1 MRKLIFIKYKSL
13 IIPISICLLLSF
25 EREKAEISGKP
36 LKWKELPIKYHI
48 NKDCYKPMA
57 EKEKCFEAVMN
68 AFREWESPE
77 CTSLRFERGEDTE
90 EAKASFNSLDLKAN
104 KNIIVWIYNDWPYEA
119 NGLALTTVT
128 YDDKT
133 GIIYDADIELNG
145 YNYRFNVIDNP
156 PSTYTDIQNTITH
169 EIGHLIGLD
178 HSYDPSSVMYPTAR
192 AGEIKKRTLS
202 QDDIDGVC
210 EIYPV
215 EEGCSCSTLSY
226 SK

>member
-1 MRKLIFIKYKSL
+1 MRYSPVIIF
-13 IIPISICLLLSF
+13 LLVILLFSF
-25 EREKAEISGKP
+25 EREKAEISGKN
-36 LKWKELPIKYHI
+36 LKWEDIPIKYHI
-48 NKDCYKPMA
+48 HKDCYKPI
-57 EKEKCFEAVMN
+57 EREKCFEAVTS
-68 AFREWESPE
+68 AFKEWESPE

-90 EAKASFNSLDLKAN
+90 EAKASFNSLDLKEN
-104 KNIIVWIYNDWPYEA
+104 KNIVVWIYNDWPYEP

-133 GIIYDADIELNG
+133 GKIYDADIELNG
-145 YNYRFNVIDNP
+145 YNYRFDVVTNP

-178 HSYDPSSVMYPTAR
+178 HTFEPSSVMYPTAR
-192 AGEIKKRTLS
+192 AGEIKKRELS

-215 EEGCSCSTLSY
+215 SSGCSCSAISY
-226 SK
+226 SE